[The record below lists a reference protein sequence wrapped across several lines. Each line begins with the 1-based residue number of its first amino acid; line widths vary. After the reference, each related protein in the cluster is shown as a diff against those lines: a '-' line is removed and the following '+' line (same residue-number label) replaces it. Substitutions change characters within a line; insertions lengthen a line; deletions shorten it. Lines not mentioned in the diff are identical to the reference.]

1 MTDREAQIREMAK
14 KLVVYRLDGM
24 DTVTVRRD
32 LPYQDAAEGPLVF
45 DLYQPPETEPG
56 TRPAVVV
63 IVMGYPDP
71 TGFYRHVGWATSWA
85 RLLAASGVAT
95 VIYATREPAADLHA
109 VLGHLRDHAVD
120 LGVDGERVGILA
132 CSANVVVALSALLA
146 GSPAKCAALLYGY
159 TMDLDGSSGV
169 AAASQQF
176 GFVDACAG
184 KSVDDLAADV
194 PLFLVRAGREQF
206 PGLNDVLDRF
216 LARAVARN
224 LPVTFVNHAT
234 GRHGFDLEDDS
245 GASRAVIRQTLSFLG
260 LHLGVR

>member
-24 DTVTVRRD
+24 DSVTVRRD
-32 LPYQDAAEGPLVF
+32 LPYRDAAEGALVF
-45 DLYQPPETEPG
+45 DLYEPPNTSPG
-56 TRPAVVV
+56 VRPPVVV

-71 TGFYRHVGWATSWA
+71 TGFYRYVGWATSWA
-85 RLLAASGVAT
+85 RLLAVSGIAT
-95 VIYATREPAADLHA
+95 VIYATREPGADIHA
-109 VLGHLRDHAVD
+109 VLRHLRDHAVD

-132 CSANVVVALSALLA
+132 CSANVAAALSALLA

-159 TMDLDGSSGV
+159 TMDLDGSSAV

-176 GFVDACAG
+176 GFVNACAG
-184 KSVDDLAADV
+184 KSVDDLAADI
-194 PLFLVRAGREQF
+194 PLFVVRAGREQF

-216 LARAVARN
+216 TASAVARN
-224 LPVTFVNHAT
+224 LPVTVVNHAT
-234 GRHGFDLEDDS
+234 GLHAFDLEDDS
-245 GASRAVIRQTLSFLG
+245 DASRAVIRQALSFLG